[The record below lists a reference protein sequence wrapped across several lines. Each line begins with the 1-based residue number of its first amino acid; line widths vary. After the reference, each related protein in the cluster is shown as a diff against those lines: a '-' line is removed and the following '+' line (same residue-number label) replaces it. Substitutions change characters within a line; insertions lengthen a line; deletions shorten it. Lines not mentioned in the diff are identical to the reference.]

1 MIDYINEELFRKD
14 SIKKEWNIFGDN
26 INLSNADLFS
36 ESIELNE
43 TLSPEQNV
51 FFGNCPASVF
61 KFTTSAISTSFM
73 GKEISVSIILNNDNQ
88 NPFDL
93 GTFIVSEETL
103 SADKTKKDIVAHDFM
118 YKIINSNV
126 AEWYDSLTFPMTLAS
141 FRNSLFSYMGVSHE
155 STTLINDSIIVEKTI
170 DADVISGAEVVKAI
184 CEINGVLGHVN
195 RDGVFEYKSLSETV
209 DYTINA
215 HMYSSCE
222 YADYEVEPITQLQI
236 REESGDI
243 GVVVGTSGNAYI
255 VEDNFLVYGKT
266 PQEMSTIAT
275 TLLNA
280 IDNISFVPVRIQCI
294 GNPCVEVGDR
304 VEIVKSD
311 NESIETIVLQRTIK
325 GLQFLMDDI
334 IAEGDETY
342 PENVNGI
349 NVDIKQLKGKSNVL
363 ERDIEQTRSTIR
375 DVEAGLQTEIRQ
387 TAEGLEIEI
396 QDLQSQIDGEIEYYE
411 REGTPTLLN
420 YPYWDFTS
428 AFKSDGTKRCAAIYD
443 EAMNEGGDQYPH
455 FYYSEQDRKNHQRDL
470 VFDSLNAVSYRFNKV
485 NGEWIW
491 QEIADSETSIILSR
505 LSTLEATAEQ
515 LQSEYSQISL
525 ELEDGYYTKA
535 ETNSLVQQT
544 ASSITQTV
552 SSTYQTKNAMGD
564 YYTKSQTESKLTQTS
579 SNIMAQVSSGYAGKT
594 GGSANSFSY
603 ELTSSK
609 FELKANGNV
618 VFKATSSGIET
629 LRMEGTSLYI
639 NAVDTR
645 TLNVRDDIGSPSSIT
660 IHGKAVRQY
669 GISEESESWYGFSG
683 SSLTLV
689 YSSAAGGYVFSY
701 KPTLSYYSISATKI
715 NTTTPLLTKVL
726 AL

>member
-1 MIDYINEELFRKD
+1 MIDYINEGLFKKD
-14 SIKKEWNIFGDN
+14 SITKTWNILGDN
-26 INLSNADLFS
+26 INLSNADLYS

-73 GKEISVSIILNNDNQ
+73 GKEITVSIILNNDNE

-141 FRNSLFSYMGVSHE
+141 FRNSLFANMGVLHE
-155 STTLINDSIIVEKTI
+155 TKTLANDEMMVEKTI

-243 GVVVGTSGNAYI
+243 GVVVGVEGNAYI

-266 PQEMSTIAT
+266 TQEMSIVAT
-275 TLLNA
+275 NLLNA

-311 NESIETIVLQRTIK
+311 HESIETIVLNRTMK

-334 IAEGDETY
+334 IAEGDEIY

-396 QDLQSQIDGEIEYYE
+396 QDLQSQIDGETAYYE
-411 REGTPTLLN
+411 RVSGAPTLLN
-420 YPYWDFTS
+420 YPYWDFTTS
-428 AFKSDGTKRCAAIYD
+428 IPCNNTIRTAPIYTPNMG
-443 EAMNEGGDQYPH
+443 EEGEEYPH
-455 FYYSEQDRKNHQRDL
+455 FTYTETNRKMHRSDL
-470 VFDSLNAVSYRFNKV
+470 CFVDDTNLAYRFVLENDVWYWK
-485 NGEWIW
+485 
-491 QEIADSETSIILSR
+491 EIADTEYTQILSR
-505 LSTLEATAEQ
+505 LATLEATAEQ
-515 LQSEYSQISL
+515 LTIEYS
-525 ELEDGYYTKA
+525 ELSVTLSDGYYTKVETDSKISQSA
-535 ETNSLVQQT
+535 EQIQTTVSATYATKTTTNSLQSQ
-544 ASSITQTV
+544 ITQQASQISAKV
-552 SSTYQTKNAMGD
+552 SQSGGSSASFAWELNTTNF
-564 YYTKSQTESKLTQTS
+564 KLTSNNNEVFKCTS
-579 SNIMAQVSSGYAGKT
+579 SGVTVKGTITGSTITGGTISGATINGDCTMATNARFIRMNVGDLYIYGLSNKVSGVLPTSFYAFSSSPTMVYRSDLGGYVPVFSSGYQVGQYK
-594 GGSANSFSY
+594 GLSNILSAN
-603 ELTSSK
+603 
-609 FELKANGNV
+609 
-618 VFKATSSGIET
+618 
-629 LRMEGTSLYI
+629 YI
-639 NAVDTR
+639 
-645 TLNVRDDIGSPSSIT
+645 LMS
-660 IHGKAVRQY
+660 
-669 GISEESESWYGFSG
+669 
-683 SSLTLV
+683 
-689 YSSAAGGYVFSY
+689 
-701 KPTLSYYSISATKI
+701 
-715 NTTTPLLTKVL
+715 
-726 AL
+726 